1 VTHDPLRT
9 AARESEKR
17 TLATKI
23 RLKRMGKKKRPFYRV
38 VVADSA
44 KPRDGRAIDNQGHY
58 DPMTD
63 PATVE
68 IDADKAMLWLDRG
81 AQPTETV
88 RSLLRRAGV
97 LKQRHERGA
106 APAAEAE
113 AEAEPDGAL
122 ALTMNDE

>member
-1 VTHDPLRT
+1 MTHDPLRT

-44 KPRDGRAIDNQGHY
+44 KPRDGRAIDNLGHY

-63 PATVE
+63 PATIE
-68 IDADKAMLWLDRG
+68 IDGEKATLWLDRG
-81 AQPTETV
+81 AQPTETA

-106 APAAEAE
+106 APAEEEEAE
-113 AEAEPDGAL
+113 ADGAP